1 MLQIGFCFLF
11 LQVSGFVAT
20 LRLFFIYGIN
30 SRQQFTAS
38 PTVNKEKELSLAGL
52 KLNSKEPI
60 RKDNT
65 PYRPPHLRKKDSVYM
80 KQPKAQDSLCLSDHE
95 SCATDFM
102 SSDSDCSDSDVSG
115 KDTDGIQSSKVRV
128 AAIECIQVNI
138 IKLFFLA
145 LKVFTAICLS
155 IRASTLL

>member
-38 PTVNKEKELSLAGL
+38 PTVNKEKELSLASL

-65 PYRPPHLRKKDSVYM
+65 PYRPPHLRKKDSVYT

-138 IKLFFLA
+138 IKLFF
-145 LKVFTAICLS
+145 
-155 IRASTLL
+155 